1 MERGA
6 RVRLVDVAR
15 AAGVSL
21 SAASVALNGRPGVS
35 EPTRDKVQAAARKLG
50 YVADAS
56 AASMRSG
63 RTRIIAYVTD
73 DASGHN
79 LPAMAAAAA
88 DANHLLVVAPPTSV
102 GFLLGRGV
110 DGIVVSGSDKAA
122 TAWAK
127 TGRPLVVLGEGRVP
141 RGATRVP
148 AGDGAAAAGAVAA
161 LTALA

>member
-1 MERGA
+1 MEQGA

-15 AAGVSL
+15 AAEVSL

-35 EPTRDKVQAAARKLG
+35 EPTRAKVQAVARKLG

-63 RTRIIAYVTD
+63 RTRILGFVAEDTAKAD
-73 DASGHN
+73 
-79 LPAMAAAAA
+79 LTAMAAAAA
-88 DANHLLVVAPPTSV
+88 EVGHLLVVAPPSGV
-102 GFLLGRGV
+102 AFLARRGV
-110 DGIVVSGSDKAA
+110 DGLVVAGSDKAA

-127 TGRPLVVLGEGRVP
+127 TGRPLVVVGDGRLP

-148 AGDGAAAAGAVAA
+148 AGDGAGAEAVAI
-161 LTALA
+161 LTQPS

>member
-1 MERGA
+1 M
-6 RVRLVDVAR
+6 RLVDVAR

-35 EPTRDKVQAAARKLG
+35 EPTRAKVQAAARKLG

-63 RTRIIAYVTD
+63 RTKIIAYVTEG
-73 DASGHN
+73 ASTQHV
-79 LPAMAAAAA
+79 PAMAAAAA
-88 DANHLLVVAPPTSV
+88 EAGHLLVVAPPTCV
-102 GFLLGRGV
+102 AFLAGRGV
-110 DGIVVSGSDKAA
+110 DGVVVSGSDKAA

-148 AGDGAAAAGAVAA
+148 AGDGAGALAVAA
-161 LTALA
+161 LTDPA